1 MESNLEPVIV
11 KPKRRRASLHEVIEK
26 ERRVLELRLA
36 HVKWDDIANAVGY
49 ASNGL
54 IVQK

>member
-1 MESNLEPVIV
+1 MESNLEPVQV

-36 HVKWDDIANAVGY
+36 HVKWEDIAQAV
-49 ASNGL
+49 
-54 IVQK
+54 